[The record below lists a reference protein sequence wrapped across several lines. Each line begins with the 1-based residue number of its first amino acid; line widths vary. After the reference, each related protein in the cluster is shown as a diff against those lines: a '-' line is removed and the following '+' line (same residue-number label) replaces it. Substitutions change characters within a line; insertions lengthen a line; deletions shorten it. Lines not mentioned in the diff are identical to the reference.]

1 MLVLLLLYGLGYSF
15 LPTFKPQTSL
25 VLHFVHAIFWC
36 SLHYFGLG
44 LLLRA
49 QSQNKF
55 LVRHYLK
62 NYHYDDGGQGA
73 IIEAFTNWK
82 SIYNL
87 SMCMTYGKSSA
98 LPFCPSSLVLVSC
111 IGLVWK
117 AYLLPTDWTVG
128 DELLRHTIGI
138 VRFLPFQSSMSA
150 NHPQALNRS
159 SYLGDHGVMG
169 GPWNL
174 WSD

>member
-25 VLHFVHAIFWC
+25 VLHFVHSVFWC
-36 SLHYFGLG
+36 SFHYFGLG

-87 SMCMTYGKSSA
+87 SMCMTYGKS
-98 LPFCPSSLVLVSC
+98 LPPSICLLLTIPSFLHWVRLEGVSFTHRLDRGRRTTSSHDWHRTFPTFSILQVRQPSPSS
-111 IGLVWK
+111 
-117 AYLLPTDWTVG
+117 
-128 DELLRHTIGI
+128 
-138 VRFLPFQSSMSA
+138 
-150 NHPQALNRS
+150 
-159 SYLGDHGVMG
+159 
-169 GPWNL
+169 
-174 WSD
+174 